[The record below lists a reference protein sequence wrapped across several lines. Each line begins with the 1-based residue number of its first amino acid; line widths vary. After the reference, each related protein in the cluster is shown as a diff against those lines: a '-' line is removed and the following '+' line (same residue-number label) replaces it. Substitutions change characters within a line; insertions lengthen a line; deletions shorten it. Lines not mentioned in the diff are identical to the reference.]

1 MLLAGATAVLLLT
14 PPLVTPTA
22 GQSSGFGIS
31 GLAAG
36 DSVTFNG
43 SGWGH
48 GVGISHYGMK
58 LRAQAGQSASQILGF
73 YYPGATLSTGW
84 TDNNLRVL
92 LATAKGSSRF
102 RPRGPFEIT
111 IDGVSV
117 YTSQQ
122 TELFTVGLSGGVWT
136 ASTSGGVNI
145 CPEAGCSGSVFRIVT
160 ADGTPVETS
169 TTRRS
174 YSHGQMEL
182 TKLTNS
188 SYRIVLASLPLEDY
202 LKGIAEIPPN
212 WPTESLRAQVVASR
226 TYALHITNWRRS
238 DAGWRAPFELYANT
252 YHQVYA
258 GNDREAAPNAS
269 AWLNAVRDTAG
280 QVLTHGNQPILAAFT
295 TSNGGYTETSGYAF
309 TEDLPYLTATPDP
322 YTSADPFAAWS
333 RTYSVAALSRWLN
346 RASSTSV
353 GTLVGIQVT
362 GNISPSG
369 RIDRATVQLTGTS
382 GSKTISG
389 ARLVSAVNAGAN
401 SDGLPE
407 LPGSNGQ
414 GGHLLSTKLTFG
426 KASSIDLP
434 RPINEVPTAPAA
446 PPPPAPA
453 APTTIPVTQP
463 SSPQGLSV
471 TPGAGEL
478 ILQWSTPSS
487 NGRGRSLSYV
497 VTWNT
502 QGGSPQRHET
512 SSTNLRIG
520 QLTNGD
526 RYEVS
531 VTAKNEAGL
540 SAPVSSSGTPIAP
553 PGPPLGVSL
562 TRGDGLLDV
571 TWSPPDQNGGRAV
584 SGYEVAWQP
593 EGGDVVSAST
603 STLGYRIGSLR
614 NGVAYS
620 VFVKARNEVG
630 ASQPSGAKQMTP
642 ARAPGEPEGVSVD
655 AHDEH
660 LHVNWQPP
668 ADNGGLPVDGYLVS
682 VTPAGGESKTYE
694 VAAGSTTYEISEL
707 TNGLSYS
714 IGVTAKNE
722 VGTSSPSANV
732 SAIPAGLPAAPQN
745 VFASRGDGRIS
756 VGWQPPADNGGLEIE
771 SYQVSWTPESD
782 ADSTEDAEAPSD
794 SATLPA
800 GSTDHVI
807 EGLTNGVTY
816 SVSVSASNRLGS
828 SEPSN
833 LVEATPAGLPGA
845 PGRVTLTRGDASIDV
860 AWTPP
865 EDDGGVAVIG
875 YTVTWE
881 SLGTEDAADRE
892 TASINTETPGY
903 RIEGLTN
910 GVTYA
915 VTVKANNEVGISTSS
930 EEIRA
935 TPITTPGYPRSVEVV
950 HRSESLEVTWK
961 PPAEDGGSA
970 VSSYTIT
977 WGPLNDSDTGTEGA
991 ESAETAD
998 PKEATSTST
1007 SHIISD
1013 LAGGTTYRITLTA
1026 NNEAGASRFVAV
1038 AEATARKTAPASKVQ
1053 PEVIAV
1059 QLDKE
1064 VESSAQL
1071 AQAAQPSAPERAQGS
1086 REPHRAVSNPNW
1098 DRSPSN
1104 AVATLTLAA
1113 LSLALFGSL
1122 LLLTRL
1128 PGRTRQRLPS

>member
-1 MLLAGATAVLLLT
+1 
-14 PPLVTPTA
+14 
-22 GQSSGFGIS
+22 
-31 GLAAG
+31 
-36 DSVTFNG
+36 
-43 SGWGH
+43 
-48 GVGISHYGMK
+48 MK
-58 LRAQAGQSASQILGF
+58 LRAQAGQNAGQILAF
-73 YYPGATLSTGW
+73 YYPGAALSAGW

-111 IDGVSV
+111 IDGVGV

-136 ASTSGGVNI
+136 ATTSGGVNI
-145 CPEAGCSGSVFRIVT
+145 CPEAGCNGSVFRIVT

-182 TKLTNS
+182 TKLTDS
-188 SYRIVLASLPLEDY
+188 SYRVVLASLPLEDY

-212 WPTESLRAQVVASR
+212 WPTESLRAQVIASR
-226 TYALHITNWRRS
+226 TYALHITTWRRS

-269 AWLNAVRDTAG
+269 AWLSAVRDTAG
-280 QVLTHGNQPILAAFT
+280 QVLTYGDRPILAAFT

-309 TEDLPYLTATPDP
+309 TKDLPYLTATPDP

-346 RASSTSV
+346 RASDTSV
-353 GTLVGIQVT
+353 GTLSGIQVT

-382 GSKTISG
+382 GSKTVSG
-389 ARLVSAVNAGAN
+389 ARLVSAINAGAN
-401 SDGLPE
+401 ADGLPE
-407 LPGSNGQ
+407 LPGSNGA

-426 KASSIDLP
+426 RAASIDLP
-434 RPINEVPTAPAA
+434 RPIHEAPAVPA
-446 PPPPAPA
+446 TSPPPAPA
-453 APTTIPVTQP
+453 APTTLPITQP
-463 SSPQGLSV
+463 TSPQGLSV

-478 ILQWSTPSS
+478 ILKWSTPSS
-487 NGRGRSLSYV
+487 NGRSRSLTYV

-512 SSTNLRIG
+512 SSTSLRIG
-520 QLTNGD
+520 QLANGA

-540 SAPVSSSGTPIAP
+540 SAPVSSSGTPLAP
-553 PGPPLGVSL
+553 PSPPLEVSL

-571 TWSPPDQNGGRAV
+571 NWSPPDQDGGRAV

-630 ASQPSGAKQMTP
+630 ASQQSDTKQMTP
-642 ARAPGEPEGVSVD
+642 ARAPGKPESVSAD
-655 AHDEH
+655 AHDGH

-668 ADNGGLPVDGYLVS
+668 ADNGGLQIDGYLIS
-682 VTPAGGESKTYE
+682 VTAAGGESKTYE
-694 VAAGSTTYEISEL
+694 AAAGSATYEVPEL

-714 IGVTAKNE
+714 IEITASNE
-722 VGTSSPSANV
+722 VGASPPSANV
-732 SAIPAGLPAAPQN
+732 SAIPAGLPTAPEN

-756 VGWQPPADNGGLEIE
+756 VGWEPPADNGGLEID
-771 SYQVSWTPESD
+771 SYQVSWTTESD
-782 ADSTEDAEAPSD
+782 AGDAAAAAEATEDTGDTEGAETSSD

-807 EGLTNGVTY
+807 EGLTNGMTY

-833 LVEATPAGLPGA
+833 SVEATPAGLPGA
-845 PGRVTLTRGDASIDV
+845 PRGVTLTRGDASIDV
-860 AWTPP
+860 SWAPP

-875 YTVTWE
+875 YTVTWTPLATE
-881 SLGTEDAADRE
+881 SSAGTAAQE
-892 TASINTETPGY
+892 TASVNTETLSY
-903 RIEGLTN
+903 RIEELTN
-910 GVTYA
+910 GVGYA

-935 TPITTPGYPRSVEVV
+935 TPITTPGHLRSVEVV
-950 HRSESLEVTWK
+950 HRSESLEVTWE

-977 WGPLNDSDTGTEGA
+977 WGPLSDSGTE
-991 ESAETAD
+991 SKETD
-998 PKEATSTST
+998 LKEATSTST

-1038 AEATARKTAPASKVQ
+1038 AEATARKTAPASRAQ
-1053 PEVIAV
+1053 AEVVAV

-1064 VESSAQL
+1064 DGEVESSSEL
-1071 AQAAQPSAPERAQGS
+1071 AQATQPAAPERAQES
-1086 REPHRAVSNPNW
+1086 REPHPSVSNPNW
-1098 DRSPSN
+1098 NRSPSN
-1104 AVATLTLAA
+1104 AMATLTLAA

-1128 PGRTRQRLPS
+1128 PSRTRQRLRG